1 MQEWPLM
8 YICQG
13 RTLPGNLR
21 NCSNK
26 IESRVGCS
34 SVGVCSSEDKHW
46 IKLTLLE
53 ANLSSLSHHL
63 CVWPNCFQEQKSSCA
78 YKTSVFR
85 RGVFGVCMFWS
96 PYFLCAFGFFFLLLL
111 QINLTDHVS
120 RTAAV
125 LIKKPSSSSKT
136 CTVKSPDSAFYY
148 SSLTRSTGVAE
159 APCSAGSM
167 GWDVS

>member
-78 YKTSVFR
+78 YKTSVLR

-96 PYFLCAFGFFFLLLL
+96 PYFFVFLAFFSCCCCRSISQITCHIQLQCWLKSHLLAARHAQLNPLTLL
-111 QINLTDHVS
+111 FTIHHWPGAL
-120 RTAAV
+120 
-125 LIKKPSSSSKT
+125 
-136 CTVKSPDSAFYY
+136 
-148 SSLTRSTGVAE
+148 E
-159 APCSAGSM
+159 
-167 GWDVS
+167 